1 MISFHLAESLF
12 CCSLPADFI
21 FFGRL
26 VSNILFFIIFVRMVS
41 NRLFGH
47 RLGSDRGFG
56 RPYRERPDRCFSI
69 DEDEDGPRYPEDDF

>member
-1 MISFHLAESLF
+1 MISVHLAESLLCVSCRF
-12 CCSLPADFI
+12 YSLCEVGFKYTD
-21 FFGRL
+21 
-26 VSNILFFIIFVRMVS
+26 FIIFVRMVS
-41 NRLFGH
+41 NSFPGH

>member
-1 MISFHLAESLF
+1 MF
-12 CCSLPADFI
+12 PADFI
-21 FFGRL
+21 VFFT
-26 VSNILFFIIFVRMVS
+26 VSNILIIIFVKMVS
-41 NRLFGH
+41 NSFLGH